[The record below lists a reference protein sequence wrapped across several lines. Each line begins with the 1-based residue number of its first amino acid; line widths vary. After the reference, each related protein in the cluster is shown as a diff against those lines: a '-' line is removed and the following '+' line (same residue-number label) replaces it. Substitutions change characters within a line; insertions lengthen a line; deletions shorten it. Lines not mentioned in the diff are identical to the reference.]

1 MQRRCGRSTPITR
14 PWGCTGHCAIG
25 AQCRAGSSVAAP
37 DPPVGLSAATL
48 AAGRQIGGRSLL
60 APALGAEDR
69 DGIGRGANGM
79 A

>member
-1 MQRRCGRSTPITR
+1 LVLP
-14 PWGCTGHCAIG
+14 
-25 AQCRAGSSVAAP
+25 AP

-69 DGIGRGANGM
+69 DGIGGGANGM